1 MKSIMSFLQGETE
14 CHVQQMVRM
23 PKGNNNNTTVQGY
36 MKAKK
41 KFSLLQYV
49 SAAKVI

>member
-1 MKSIMSFLQGETE
+1 MSFLQGETE

-23 PKGNNNNTTVQGY
+23 PKGNKKTTVQGY
-36 MKAKK
+36 TEAKE

-49 SAAKVI
+49 SAAIVI